1 MYPTLALALLCS
13 ATAFTSWAYAISKLG
28 VARTSVFLAIVP
40 IVTALLAFI
49 FGEETLSPIQWAGLA
64 VGMIGIYLTQLVSKK

>member
-1 MYPTLALALLCS
+1 MLRV
-13 ATAFTSWAYAISKLG
+13 FF
-28 VARTSVFLAIVP
+28 FLAIVP

-49 FGEETLSPIQWAGLA
+49 FGEERLSLMQWAGLA